1 MAKLTLDDVEYE
13 TDDFTEEQ
21 TKLLQEITYNN
32 TIQSQLE
39 YQSHSLKVSSELLV
53 GKLKATLETE
63 TPEESE

>member
-21 TKLLQEITYNN
+21 TQMLQEITFNN
-32 TIQSQLE
+32 NLQTQLN
-39 YQSHSLKVSSELLV
+39 YQLNSLRVHSDLLV
-53 GKLKATLETE
+53 GKLKTTLETE

>member
-1 MAKLTLDDVEYE
+1 MAKLTLNDVEYE
-13 TDDFTEEQ
+13 TEDFTEEQ

-32 TIQSQLE
+32 TIQSQLD

-53 GKLKATLETE
+53 GKLKSTLETK